1 MDFFNW
7 SSNDPLIINK
17 YGIPEPIS
25 NKVRFPNILLVP
37 VVAFD
42 DKMNRVGYG
51 GGYYDRY
58 IKKIKKKFKII
69 TIGLA
74 YSYQRVNKI
83 LTNKHDMRLDFIIT
97 DKNN

>member
-1 MDFFNW
+1 MWCGNSCPFAYCLHAT
-7 SSNDPLIINK
+7 SNPTNNIL
-17 YGIPEPIS
+17 S
-25 NKVRFPNILLVP
+25 RFPNILLVP

-83 LTNKHDMRLDFIIT
+83 LTNKHDIRLDFIIT
-97 DKNN
+97 EKNN